1 MDEIY
6 AIAIQGAV
14 PEPAPAR
21 IFSVRDQEIGDT
33 VVDLGPLA
41 GDLSCAFDPVSG
53 DHWWIAGDEVTSQR
67 SGTHP
72 GLAVPKG
79 KRGLAFR
86 RDGHGFF
93 FAADAPGAVLS
104 FDGANPGEPV
114 AIPLAGFDA
123 PVDLAF
129 DGAGRVLLLSAEG
142 LLAEVA
148 DASAPMWT
156 AGRQWAIDAPGHRF
170 SGLALTASFIC
181 VSGVNDDGSFITEV
195 VLGEGTAA
203 LEPPFDLGSIG
214 KVGDLASAHVP
225 DSVTPGR

>member
-67 SGTHP
+67 TGVHP

-86 RDGHGFF
+86 RDGRGYF
-93 FAADAPGAVLS
+93 FATEAPGSVLS

-114 AIPLAGFDA
+114 ATPVEGVDE

-129 DGAGRVLLLSAEG
+129 DGAGRALLLTADG
-142 LLAEVA
+142 TLAEVA
-148 DASAPMWT
+148 DGHAATWT
-156 AGRQWAIDAPGHRF
+156 VERRWAIDAPGHRF
-170 SGLALTASFIC
+170 TGLALTASYVC
-181 VSGVNDDGSFITEV
+181 VSGVNDEGSFITEV
-195 VLGEGTAA
+195 VLGDGTAT

-214 KVGDLASAHVP
+214 KVADLASAHVP
-225 DSVTPGR
+225 DSVTPGK